1 MNKKKII
8 LTGSEGVIGKSL
20 SSDFS
25 VMDDVEIICID

>member
-25 VMDDVEIICID
+25 VLDDV